1 LRKLK
6 TMSYN
11 LQIKRLL
18 VDNYDDP
25 VKVNKLFNTQIN
37 NNTRMRNYCSKL
49 VGEINIQRELIN
61 LHETQE
67 HNEITNLI
75 CTSILDDIIHKVEIE
90 KLKKAPRLLHRHEC
104 LASNEEHKKNKE
116 EIDKLKIKID
126 KLEKDNLALH
136 YRNDCKKCIAKQK
149 NMSNYDAKKKS
160 RLIPLTPSVKRR
172 VWAECGE
179 CPTEYYQDQMKKSEL
194 KNGNFVYLCA
204 NCL

>member
-1 LRKLK
+1 MKYIY
-6 TMSYN
+6 MSYN

-37 NNTRMRNYCSKL
+37 NNTKVRNYCSKL

-75 CTSILDDIIHKVEIE
+75 CTSILDDIIHKIE
-90 KLKKAPRLLHRHEC
+90 
-104 LASNEEHKKNKE
+104 
-116 EIDKLKIKID
+116 ID

-136 YRNDCKKCIAKQK
+136 YRNEQLDEEI
-149 NMSNYDAKKKS
+149 N
-160 RLIPLTPSVKRR
+160 
-172 VWAECGE
+172 
-179 CPTEYYQDQMKKSEL
+179 
-194 KNGNFVYLCA
+194 NFVFTEEHQV
-204 NCL
+204 